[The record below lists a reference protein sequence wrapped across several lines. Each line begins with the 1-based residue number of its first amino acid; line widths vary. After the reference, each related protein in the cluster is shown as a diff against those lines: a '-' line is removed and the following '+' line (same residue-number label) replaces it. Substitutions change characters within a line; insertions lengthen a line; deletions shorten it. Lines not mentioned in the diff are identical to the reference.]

1 MPQQLPPPPDYLAG
15 YRAQQ
20 QLSDQQMN
28 QRAAYASAIAEQLGQ
43 YTPELQR
50 QVLAPLG
57 EYPTVGEYLFSSPV
71 RGLGKLMGNQKMQQ
85 YGTPKEFQLTGQ
97 PEAPLTMPKIP
108 EGVPPDMRQFIE
120 NYVAQNQK
128 KIVPNMPSEYSTS
141 TPMLKTKAQREREAS
156 IQSNAFNMIKE
167 NYQSQLD
174 QDMKK
179 AQIENY
185 NSQVEHFKNLNEEIQ
200 DKIKRG
206 PTQSEWTTLNDIFK
220 EHPEMDKFEVM
231 GKFFDAINSGKVS
244 SQTAE
249 VQLFNLAQRQG
260 YKGNITQFRTM
271 MKVANGDPAR
281 ITYEAAMQD
290 PFFWIKFKTP
300 EERMGELQRRTLEY
314 TQLMNA
320 MGTGEYGALAPGWEE
335 GVKSPKGTGKASP
348 KAPGDGRF
356 GGRGKSSVSGGY
368 ALEQMKPGSYAPTGK
383 IVLPSELTSMGVI
396 DMDIQNLI
404 KEEAL
409 KGRKLNEAQATEM
422 FMNYYRMLKK
432 QGR

>member
-1 MPQQLPPPPDYLAG
+1 MPPTYLQPPPDFLAG

-20 QLSDQQMN
+20 QLSENQMN
-28 QRAAYASAIAEQLGQ
+28 QRAAYAAAIAEQLGR

-85 YGTPKEFQLTGQ
+85 YGAPKEFQLTGQ
-97 PEAPLTMPKIP
+97 PEAPLIMPKIP
-108 EGVPPDMRQFIE
+108 EGVPPDMRAFIE
-120 NYVAQNQK
+120 NYVSQNQR
-128 KIVPNMPSEYSTS
+128 KIIPNMPSEYSTS
-141 TPMLKTKAQREREAS
+141 TPMMKTKTEREREAAV
-156 IQSNAFNMIKE
+156 QTNVFNMIKDA
-167 NYQSQLD
+167 YQSQQE

-179 AQIENY
+179 AQIANY
-185 NSQVEHFKNLNEEIQ
+185 NAQVEHFKNLNDEIQ

-220 EHPEMDKFEVM
+220 EHPEMDKIDVM
-231 GKFFDAINSGKVS
+231 RNFFDAVNSGKVS
-244 SQTAE
+244 AQTAE
-249 VQLFNLAQRQG
+249 IQLFNLAQRQG
-260 YKGNITQFRTM
+260 YKGNIAQFRTT

-290 PFFWIKFKTP
+290 PFFWIKYKTP

-335 GVKSPKGTGKASP
+335 GVKAPSGKTGP
-348 KAPGDGRF
+348 KAPGGNKY
-356 GGRGKSSVSGGY
+356 GGWGKSSVSG
-368 ALEQMKPGSYAPTGK
+368 AWSLEQMKPGSYAPNTK
-383 IVLPSELTSMGVI
+383 LNLPTELKSMGVT
-396 DMDIQNLI
+396 DQDITNLI

-409 KGRKLNEAQATEM
+409 KGRKLNETQAIEM
-422 FMNYYRMLKK
+422 YMNYYRSIAK